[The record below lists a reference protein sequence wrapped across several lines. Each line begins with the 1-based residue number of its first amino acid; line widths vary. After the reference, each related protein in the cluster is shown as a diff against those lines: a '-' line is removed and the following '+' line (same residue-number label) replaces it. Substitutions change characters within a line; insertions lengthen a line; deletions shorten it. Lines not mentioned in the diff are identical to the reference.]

1 MATLKDVAN
10 LAGVHPSTVSRVL
23 RKIESLQI
31 PEETRD
37 RITKA
42 ATELNYLPDQNARS
56 LRMGKS
62 FSIGLI
68 VPDIS
73 NPFFSRITRQ
83 IELLCFS
90 KGYTVIVCNTDEDQE
105 KEDKYLKQL
114 VSRGVDGIIMAPVQK
129 DNLHIKELLEKKRP
143 LVFIDRI
150 FDDVE
155 AHSVISD
162 NADAVYNAAKH
173 FADLGH
179 KRVALLRGRKDI
191 YTVKKRVEGF
201 IKAAKEFHFQDVD
214 SLIVGN
220 GFHLE
225 DGYNAVKEVLK
236 LQNPPTALISTG
248 NLVAIGA
255 IKAVLENGLSIPK
268 DISIISFAD
277 SIFSPYLMTPL
288 TTINHPRAEIGK
300 HAFQLLLKQINSK
313 IDIPYE
319 TIEVK
324 TFFELRESTAKAS

>member
-31 PEETRD
+31 PEETRE
-37 RITKA
+37 RINKA
-42 ATELNYLPDQNARS
+42 ALELNYLPDQNARS

-105 KEDKYLKQL
+105 KEDKYLNQL

-129 DNLHIKELLEKKRP
+129 SSEHIKDLLEKKRP

-150 FDDVE
+150 FEDIK

-162 NADAVYNAAKH
+162 NVDAVYNAAKH
-173 FADLGH
+173 LANLGH
-179 KRVALLRGRKDI
+179 KRVAFLRGRKDI

-201 IKAAKEFHFQDVD
+201 IKAAGEFHFQDID

-220 GFHLE
+220 GFQLD

-236 LQNPPTALISTG
+236 LKEPPTALISSG

-255 IKAVLENGLSIPK
+255 IKAVIEAGLSIPK

-277 SIFSPYLMTPL
+277 NIFSPYLMTPL

-300 HAFQLLLKQINSK
+300 QAFKLLLKQINSK
-313 IDIPYE
+313 TDLFQTYSAQE
-319 TIEVK
+319 
-324 TFFELRESTAKAS
+324 